1 VTPTSRSLAL
11 LRKEGLLAEVVE
23 KWNSFSRTKK
33 DLLGFIDIVALDV
46 EAGVTWGV
54 QCTSGTNLSAR
65 IRKITQECQKAA
77 RAWLACGNKIMVVGW
92 AKRGPRGC
100 CKRWTPTRREIGLAD
115 LCQV

>member
-23 KWNSFSRTKK
+23 KWNPFSRTKK

-46 EAGVTWGV
+46 EAGVTWGI
-54 QCTSGTNLSAR
+54 QCTTADNLAAR
-65 IRKITQECQKAA
+65 VRKITQECQEAA
-77 RAWLACGNKIMVVGW
+77 TAWIGCGGRIAIIAW

-100 CKRWTPTRREIGLAD
+100 CKRWTATRREIGLAD